1 MEDWLAVGGS
11 LFESFMSWLEGPSLE
26 IPTAT
31 ATRKEQQHVGIQQEL
46 VHIGHSTAVYRV
58 AHIPG
63 RRPTSAEAD
72 ARKRRY
78 YTPGSNRTPLQ
89 QATVLQRPRQ
99 CYQLASTEGCRRR
112 AKEEIS
118 AGMDGLVPPLAMEY
132 QRKPSCGN

>member
-72 ARKRRY
+72 ARKCVFSVRFLRF
-78 YTPGSNRTPLQ
+78 
-89 QATVLQRPRQ
+89 A
-99 CYQLASTEGCRRR
+99 LARLHRHRRR
-112 AKEEIS
+112 QLPQETLLHTGKQPHAATTS
-118 AGMDGLVPPLAMEY
+118 DGSSKTAAML
-132 QRKPSCGN
+132 PTG

>member
-1 MEDWLAVGGS
+1 MTRTSECSSGEVIIASPNANHQGGSMEDWLAVGGS

-63 RRPTSAEAD
+63 R
-72 ARKRRY
+72 
-78 YTPGSNRTPLQ
+78 
-89 QATVLQRPRQ
+89 
-99 CYQLASTEGCRRR
+99 
-112 AKEEIS
+112 
-118 AGMDGLVPPLAMEY
+118 
-132 QRKPSCGN
+132 